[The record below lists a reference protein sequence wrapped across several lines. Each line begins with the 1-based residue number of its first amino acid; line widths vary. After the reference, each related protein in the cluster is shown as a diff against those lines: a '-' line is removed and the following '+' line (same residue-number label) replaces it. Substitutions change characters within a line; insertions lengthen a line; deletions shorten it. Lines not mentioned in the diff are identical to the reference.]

1 MLRVFD
7 FLCPN
12 DHLSESFV
20 NSETREIN
28 CPVCGQT
35 ASRQMSTPRVSL
47 EGTTGAFP
55 GAAMQW
61 ERKHAQKL
69 KAEQKAS
76 GLYWF

>member
-20 NSETREIN
+20 NSEIREIN

-76 GLYWF
+76 GL

>member
-20 NSETREIN
+20 NSVTREIN

-35 ASRQMSTPRVSL
+35 ALRQLSTPRVSL

-76 GLYWF
+76 GLY

>member
-20 NSETREIN
+20 NSVTREIN

-35 ASRQMSTPRVSL
+35 ALKQISTPRVSL

-61 ERKHAQKL
+61 ERKHTQKL

-76 GLYWF
+76 GLY

>member
-7 FLCPN
+7 FLCSN

-20 NSETREIN
+20 NSVTREIN

-35 ASRQMSTPRVSL
+35 ALRQIGTPRVSL
-47 EGTTGAFP
+47 EGTTGSFP

-76 GLYWF
+76 GLY

>member
-12 DHLSESFV
+12 DHLSEAFV
-20 NSETREIN
+20 NSDTREIN

-35 ASRQMSTPRVSL
+35 AMRQMSTPRVSL
-47 EGTTGAFP
+47 EGTTGDFP

-61 ERKHAQKL
+61 ERKRAQKL

-76 GLYWF
+76 GLY

>member
-20 NSETREIN
+20 NSVTREIN

-35 ASRQMSTPRVSL
+35 ALKQISTPRVSL

-61 ERKHAQKL
+61 ERKRAEKL

-76 GLYWF
+76 GLY

>member
-7 FLCPN
+7 FQCPN
-12 DHLSESFV
+12 DHITESFV
-20 NSETREIN
+20 NSDTREIN
-28 CPVCGQT
+28 CMVCGQT
-35 ASRQMSTPRVSL
+35 ASRLVSTPRVSL

-61 ERKHAQKL
+61 ERKRAEKI

-76 GLYWF
+76 EL

>member
-76 GLYWF
+76 GL

>member
-20 NSETREIN
+20 NSITREIN

-35 ASRQMSTPRVSL
+35 ALKQISTPRVSL

-61 ERKHAQKL
+61 ERKRAEKL

-76 GLYWF
+76 GLY

>member
-20 NSETREIN
+20 NSDTREIN

-35 ASRQMSTPRVSL
+35 ALKQISTPRVSL

-61 ERKHAQKL
+61 ERKRVEKL

-76 GLYWF
+76 GLY

>member
-35 ASRQMSTPRVSL
+35 ALRQMGTPRVSL

-76 GLYWF
+76 GLY

>member
-20 NSETREIN
+20 NSVTREIN

-35 ASRQMSTPRVSL
+35 ALRQMSTPRVSL

-76 GLYWF
+76 GLY

>member
-20 NSETREIN
+20 NSITREIN

-35 ASRQMSTPRVSL
+35 ALKQISTPRVSL

-61 ERKHAQKL
+61 ERKRAEKL
-69 KAEQKAS
+69 KSEQKAS
-76 GLYWF
+76 GLY